1 MSTKE
6 FKEEIHTST
15 SEFTKYDSQKPY
27 YSSGESPEPVVTKRN
42 IFQRCVDSFKPP
54 VDGSFDT
61 SNLKRTLKSRH
72 LIMIAI
78 GGSIGTGL
86 FIGSGQALATGG
98 PLAVIIGWTIAG
110 SQIVG
115 TIHGLGEITVR
126 FPVVGAF
133 ADYSTRFLDPSISF
147 VVSTIYVIQWFFVL
161 PLEIIASAITI
172 QYWNSSIDPVVW
184 VAIFYGVIVSINLF
198 GARGFGEA
206 EFVFSTIKAI
216 TICGFIILC
225 IVLICGGGPD
235 HEFIGAK
242 YWHDPGALAH
252 GFPGVLSVLVVAS
265 YSLGGTEMTCL
276 ASGETD
282 PKELPSAIKQVFW
295 RILFFFLASLT
306 LVGFLVPYTN
316 ENLLGG
322 SSVDNSPFVIAIK
335 LHHIK
340 ALPSIVNAVILIS
353 ILSVGNSC
361 IFASSRTL
369 CSMAHQ
375 GLIPRFFGYIDRA
388 GRPLA
393 GIVTNSLF
401 GLLAFLVKSSS
412 VSEVFDW
419 LMAIAGLATCIV
431 WLSINLSHIRFRL
444 AMKAQNKT
452 LDELE
457 FVSAVG
463 IWGSAYSALINVL
476 ILIAQFYISLWPIGG
491 WTDSSQRAKKF
502 FQSYLC
508 ALIMLLIFCIHKVYY
523 RVSFGKW
530 WDVKPLKDIDLETG
544 RKNVDIDV
552 IKAEIAERK
561 MYLKKKPWIIR
572 WYHFWC

>member
-1 MSTKE
+1 M
-6 FKEEIHTST
+6 
-15 SEFTKYDSQKPY
+15 
-27 YSSGESPEPVVTKRN
+27 
-42 IFQRCVDSFKPP
+42 
-54 VDGSFDT
+54 
-61 SNLKRTLKSRH
+61 
-72 LIMIAI
+72 
-78 GGSIGTGL
+78 
-86 FIGSGQALATGG
+86 
-98 PLAVIIGWTIAG
+98 
-110 SQIVG
+110 
-115 TIHGLGEITVR
+115 R

-375 GLIPRFFGYIDRA
+375 GLIPRF
-388 GRPLA
+388 L
-393 GIVTNSLF
+393 VTLTEP
-401 GLLAFLVKSSS
+401 G
-412 VSEVFDW
+412 
-419 LMAIAGLATCIV
+419 
-431 WLSINLSHIRFRL
+431 
-444 AMKAQNKT
+444 
-452 LDELE
+452 
-457 FVSAVG
+457 
-463 IWGSAYSALINVL
+463 
-476 ILIAQFYISLWPIGG
+476 
-491 WTDSSQRAKKF
+491 
-502 FQSYLC
+502 
-508 ALIMLLIFCIHKVYY
+508 
-523 RVSFGKW
+523 
-530 WDVKPLKDIDLETG
+530 DL
-544 RKNVDIDV
+544 
-552 IKAEIAERK
+552 
-561 MYLKKKPWIIR
+561 
-572 WYHFWC
+572 